1 MPVRELTKKG
11 DPMLRARLPGTAIH
25 LLHGKA
31 REHKRR
37 TQEQFIKS
45 IADTFNNQHRYEDSF
60 LEIIPNL
67 KKIYEQ

>member
-1 MPVRELTKKG
+1 MPVRELTQKG
-11 DPMLRARLPGTAIH
+11 DPMLRAKLPGTAMN
-25 LLHGKA
+25 LLHNKA
-31 REHKRR
+31 RENKRR

>member
-11 DPMLRARLPGTAIH
+11 DPMLRARLPIEAMDM
-25 LLHGKA
+25 LHSKA

-37 TQEQFIKS
+37 KQEQFIKS
-45 IADTFNNQHRYEDSF
+45 IADTFNQQWRYEDSF
-60 LEIIPNL
+60 NALIPVL